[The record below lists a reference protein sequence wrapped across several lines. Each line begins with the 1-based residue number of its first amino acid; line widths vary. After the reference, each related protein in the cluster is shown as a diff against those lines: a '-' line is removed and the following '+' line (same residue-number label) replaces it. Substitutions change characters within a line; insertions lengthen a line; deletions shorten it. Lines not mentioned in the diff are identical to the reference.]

1 MIRRQLEEFTDEE
14 LLKEYEWAAEHIPD
28 DSVSQPAPDEFEKV
42 WERIQEESR
51 KGDMVKGRLL

>member
-1 MIRRQLEEFTDEE
+1 MIRKQLEEFTNEE

-42 WERIQEESR
+42 WERIQGNVE
-51 KGDMVKGRLL
+51 K

>member
-42 WERIQEESR
+42 WERIQGNVE
-51 KGDMVKGRLL
+51 K